1 VKLTRVRQAFVVI
14 CSAFFMNAN
23 AGNWTAQDNRAADG
37 LATGLTEAGQTVD
50 LSVPSVVNFWATWCA
65 PCVKEIPDLI
75 ALGQALEPDVQV
87 VLINVGESTDRINA
101 FFDQNPA
108 ADARDRLVLTQGMGL
123 ADLQDW
129 KIRGLPTTYLIRDGQ
144 LTYQAEGVLQWASP
158 EVQDEINDLL
168 GRP

>member
-1 VKLTRVRQAFVVI
+1 
-14 CSAFFMNAN
+14 
-23 AGNWTAQDNRAADG
+23 
-37 LATGLTEAGQTVD
+37 
-50 LSVPSVVNFWATWCA
+50 
-65 PCVKEIPDLI
+65 
-75 ALGQALEPDVQV
+75 
-87 VLINVGESTDRINA
+87 
-101 FFDQNPA
+101 
-108 ADARDRLVLTQGMGL
+108 MGL